1 MTALIIGNG
10 DDVNKSAIESIKFE
24 YVICA
29 DGGLE
34 KAERLGVVPNV
45 ILGDFD
51 SVEAD
56 ILKKYQLMNIETKK
70 FPAEKDF
77 TDMELSIE
85 FAVGKGYK
93 NLILIGATGG
103 PRLDHSMANIMLI
116 EKYFSLGINIEIV
129 DNNNKIQIISDNTD
143 LMLEHKKKYFISIV
157 PITESIS
164 GLTLEGFKYP
174 LDKVSVKRGSTLC
187 VSNEIVLNSGRVILE
202 KGTALLFVSKD

>member
-10 DDVNKSAIESIKFE
+10 NNANKSYIENLNID

-34 KAERLGVVPNV
+34 KAASLGVIPNV

-51 SVEAD
+51 SVD
-56 ILKKYQLMNIETKK
+56 PDVLRKYQSMNIETKK
-70 FPAEKDF
+70 FPAEKDY

-85 FAVGKGYK
+85 FAVESGFK
-93 NLILIGATGG
+93 NIVLIGATGS
-103 PRLDHSMANIMLI
+103 RLDHSMANIMLL
-116 EKYFSLGINIEIV
+116 ENYFNLGVNIEII

-143 LMLEHKKKYFISIV
+143 LYLDHKENYFVSIV
-157 PITESIS
+157 PITDLIS
-164 GLTLEGFKYP
+164 GLTLEGFKFP
-174 LDKVSVKRGSTLC
+174 LDDVIVKRGSTLC
-187 VSNEIVLNSGRVILE
+187 VSNEIIKNKGRVLLT